1 MVGRSTLQ
9 LFDPEAGPPELI
21 HGDEVIEPVDAAVE
35 APVEIMAM
43 QGGTFL
49 PWCAVTVMAGSHP
62 EVERARRQARGGTCG
77 SGWSPATLTQLR
89 RHIFEQS
96 CTFGTLQC

>member
-43 QGGTFL
+43 QRCTF
-49 PWCAVTVMAGSHP
+49 PWCGVTVMAGSHP
-62 EVERARRQARGGTCG
+62 EVERARQTSTRRNM
-77 SGWSPATLTQLR
+77 WLR
-89 RHIFEQS
+89 LEPSNFDS
-96 CTFGTLQC
+96 AA